1 MLQVILNHFNTSIF
15 RQIKFLTILMLRKI
29 FQGLECFFFFFFLTL
44 QVSVSPTE
52 CFLRHLTYP
61 ENEECAVDLR
71 QSAVVIMSQL
81 DRLASSYLPIS
92 ASHKVD
98 LLLHFILPFA

>member
-1 MLQVILNHFNTSIF
+1 MGIF
-15 RQIKFLTILMLRKI
+15 SSPS
-29 FQGLECFFFFFFLTL
+29 TL

-52 CFLRHLTYP
+52 CFLKHLSYP
-61 ENEECAVDLR
+61 DDEDCAVDLR

-92 ASHKVD
+92 ASHKVVN
-98 LLLHFILPFA
+98 LLPLFDIVFSSHFIHSFSPFLSLFFLHISM